1 MLSTISA
8 LENEKTEI
16 GARLDGLRKGSALK
30 VTVED
35 RVGVEREWK
44 LALGVEKR
52 RERIAK
58 MMWGVVEDGT
68 ESREALEE
76 LREEWGL
83 DE

>member
-1 MLSTISA
+1 
-8 LENEKTEI
+8 
-16 GARLDGLRKGSALK
+16 
-30 VTVED
+30 
-35 RVGVEREWK
+35 VEREWK